1 MTAPRAA
8 GGLMTRPLTRPQ
20 LALSEAEGATLSRR
34 ERDLGW
40 LRAPHPAFGHPL
52 PEGEGS
58 RRRVDPKTI
67 LLPSR
72 AFSLWEKATL
82 SRRERD
88 LGGGVADIIS
98 SRSFSLREKV
108 REARMRGVKPYRFNL
123 TGH

>member
-58 RRRVDPKTI
+58 RRRVDPETI
-67 LLPSR
+67 LLPS
-72 AFSLWEKATL
+72 
-82 SRRERD
+82 
-88 LGGGVADIIS
+88 GGGVGVGDAPFIEILLPPGEGARRADEGRAINGS
-98 SRSFSLREKV
+98 AARSAVIQL
-108 REARMRGVKPYRFNL
+108 GVN
-123 TGH
+123 